1 MSRDQGPYTRNGGRK
16 VDTHAIPTRT
26 RWYHRGTVK
35 DSTALWS
42 WLALTVFF
50 ASLALSAGIFLGA

>member
-1 MSRDQGPYTRNGGRK
+1 MSRDQGPRR
-16 VDTHAIPTRT
+16 IPTVT
-26 RWYHRGTVK
+26 RWYHRRTVK
-35 DSTALWS
+35 DSTLLWS